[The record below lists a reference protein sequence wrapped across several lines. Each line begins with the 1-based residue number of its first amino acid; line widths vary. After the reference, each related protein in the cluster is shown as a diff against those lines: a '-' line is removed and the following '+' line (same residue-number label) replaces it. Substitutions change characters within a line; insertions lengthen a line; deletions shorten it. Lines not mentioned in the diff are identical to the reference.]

1 MPKFFAS
8 ETSLSASF
16 CVDVQLIYRG
26 FVLNVFSRSARR
38 ELTTKHAIAYEIYNQ
53 HNYKIRY
60 VIGHQQPN
68 KSPIR
73 SVVVTKFENG
83 SAYLNRGAYW
93 NRRAHWNES
102 ANSRGALIRNRRA

>member
-1 MPKFFAS
+1 M
-8 ETSLSASF
+8 
-16 CVDVQLIYRG
+16 
-26 FVLNVFSRSARR
+26 
-38 ELTTKHAIAYEIYNQ
+38 TTKHAIAYEIYNQ

-102 ANSRGALIRNRRA
+102 ANSRGALIRNRRAYLQKPNSSGGRGTYLRGGANWKEAAKSNHYGT